1 MKKLLVL
8 LASLMLVSSFAAA
21 GVDGDDDSFGF
32 FFDTDAT
39 IYETSTAAPFQGV
52 TGYLVVSNPTS
63 GGISGWECE
72 VVIPGNGTAYVAPGW
87 AYAGGGLN
95 VFDGA
100 ATGLFNVGVGPG
112 PSQLLPI
119 NGVVVLAT
127 FSCFVLAPT
136 GVVTFTIN
144 PFPGS
149 VTFSGTPGYVD
160 GDDVGVIVACGV
172 SSGYPYGTIC
182 AAINQPHDEIIA
194 NDDMSWGSVKALFN

>member
-8 LASLMLVSSFAAA
+8 LTGLMLVSSLGVA
-21 GVDGDDDSFGF
+21 GVDGDDNSFGF

-39 IYETSTAAPFQGV
+39 IYTTFTAAPFQAV
-52 TGYLVVSNPTS
+52 SGYLVVSNPTS
-63 GGISGWECE
+63 SGVSGWECE
-72 VVIPGNGTAYVAPGW
+72 VVIPGNGVAYVAPSW

-100 ATGLFNVGVGPG
+100 VTGLFNVGVGPG
-112 PSQLLPI
+112 PSQLLPV

-127 FSCFVLAPT
+127 FTCFSMSPT
-136 GVVTFTIN
+136 LEIPITIN

-172 SSGYPYGTIC
+172 SSGYPYGNAC
-182 AAINQPHDEIIA
+182 AAINPQREIIG
-194 NDDMSWGSVKALFN
+194 NDDMSWSGVKALFN